1 MLSRR
6 TLLLSCASVL
16 TLAGC
21 SGSRG
26 DRQAVAGGVKLAG
39 EPLGEGRVLFFP
51 LDGQDTQGGAAVV
64 NGEYRIARKH
74 GLKPGQ
80 YLVRVTA
87 GDGRT
92 AANGEPGAPGGS
104 ANVVSVDLV
113 PEDWNVRSTRQV
125 EVTSKGLNQFDFD
138 IPNVN
143 PQARRR

>member
-6 TLLLSCASVL
+6 TFFLRCVASVL
-16 TLAGC
+16 ALAGC

-26 DRQAVAGGVKLAG
+26 GRQAVAGGVKLAG

-64 NGEYRIARKH
+64 NGEYRIDRKH

-87 GDGRT
+87 GHGRT
-92 AANGEPGAPGGS
+92 AANGEAGGPGGS
-104 ANVVSVDLV
+104 AN
-113 PEDWNVRSTRQV
+113 
-125 EVTSKGLNQFDFD
+125 
-138 IPNVN
+138 
-143 PQARRR
+143 